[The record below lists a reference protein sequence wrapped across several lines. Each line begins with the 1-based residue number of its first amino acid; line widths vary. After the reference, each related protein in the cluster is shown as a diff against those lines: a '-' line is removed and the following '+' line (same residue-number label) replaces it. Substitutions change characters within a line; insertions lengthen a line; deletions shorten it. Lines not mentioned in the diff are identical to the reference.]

1 MKNFVTFTL
10 AAGVA
15 LTSASVVQAAGP
27 ARTVVKVDRATA
39 VAPSSVGSS
48 AATFDRVSFNRELTR
63 ISELLQPT
71 MGPDSLLEEGVS
83 VGKKSGTVWSF

>member
-27 ARTVVKVDRATA
+27 ARTAVKADRSSTSVPSS
-39 VAPSSVGSS
+39 VAPSAG
-48 AATFDRVSFNRELTR
+48 AFDRASFNRELTR
-63 ISELLQPT
+63 IADLLQPST
-71 MGPDSLLEEGVS
+71 GSDSLLEEGAA

>member
-27 ARTVVKVDRATA
+27 ARTAVKADRSTTS
-39 VAPSSVGSS
+39 VPSSVGSS
-48 AATFDRVSFNRELTR
+48 VVAFDRASFNRDLTR
-63 ISELLQPT
+63 IADLLQPT
-71 MGPDSLLEEGVS
+71 TGSDSLLEDTAAVP
-83 VGKKSGTVWSF
+83 KKSGMVWSF